1 MSATDAVARML
12 VLVPWLLQRPGAHVD
27 EVADALGTDRRT
39 VLRDLAALEF
49 CGLPGRLGGELFEV
63 ELTGERVVLRLA
75 PAFDRPLRPTPAE
88 ALRLVLALDQVAT
101 ALGDELPALE
111 GAVAALRRAA
121 GVPAGVVPAGDDATR
136 WLGPL
141 RDAVARRGRVRMA
154 YDGRAG
160 RSRRVVEP
168 WQLVLHAGSWYLH
181 AHDVDA
187 EGHRIFRLDRVEELQ
202 DVDGEASAPRPGG
215 DLPLPAWQPGP
226 DALAVD
232 LRVAPAGRW
241 VLEHL
246 DGVEERGED
255 LVRVS
260 TDALG
265 WLLGLVVAAA
275 GDVEVVDPPH
285 VRQALVARV
294 RAALAAH
301 PTP

>member
-1 MSATDAVARML
+1 MSATDAVARLL
-12 VLVPWLLQRPGAHVD
+12 VLVPWLLERPGAHVD
-27 EVADALGTDRRT
+27 EVAEALGTDRRT

-49 CGLPGRLGGELFEV
+49 CGLPGRLGGDLFEV

-88 ALRLVLALDQVAT
+88 ALRLVLALDQVAS
-101 ALGDELPALE
+101 ALGEELPALE

-121 GVPAGVVPAGDDATR
+121 GVPAGVVPASDAAGR

-141 RDAVARRGRVRMA
+141 RDAVAGARRVRLG

-160 RSRRVVEP
+160 RSQRVVEP
-168 WQLVLHAGSWYLH
+168 WQLVLHTGSWYLH
-181 AHDVDA
+181 AHDVDVD
-187 EGHRIFRLDRVEELQ
+187 EHRIFRLDRVESLESL
-202 DVDGEASAPRPGG
+202 DVDATAPRPEG

-226 DALAVD
+226 DALGVE
-232 LRVAPAGRW
+232 LRVDPAGRW

-246 DGVEERGED
+246 DGVEDLGGD

-275 GDVEVVDPPH
+275 GDVEVVAPAH

-301 PTP
+301 PAP